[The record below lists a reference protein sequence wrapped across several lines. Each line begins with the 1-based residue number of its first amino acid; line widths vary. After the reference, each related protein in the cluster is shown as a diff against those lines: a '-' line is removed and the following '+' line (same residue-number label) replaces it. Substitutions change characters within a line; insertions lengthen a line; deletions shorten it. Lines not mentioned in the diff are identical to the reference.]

1 MRVVFDTNLYI
12 SFLLSKGNSSI
23 LQILEAWQKGQFVVL
38 LSPEILKE
46 VARVLTS
53 EKIEKLTKL
62 DHKEIKQFLK
72 NISQRAII
80 FEPHVDFKII
90 QQDPTD
96 DKFLNLAIDGSAKYI
111 VSGDQH
117 LLKLKKFKKVY
128 ILNPQQFLN
137 NIKKKEKN

>member
-12 SFLLSKGNSSI
+12 SFLLSKGNSPI

-46 VARVLTS
+46 VAQVLIS
-53 EKIEKLTKL
+53 EKIKKLTKL
-62 DHKEIKQFLK
+62 DNKEIKQFLK
-72 NISQRAII
+72 NIAQRAIV
-80 FEPHVDFKII
+80 FEPHANYKII
-90 QQDPTD
+90 QQDPAD

-117 LLKLKKFKKVY
+117 LLKLNKFKKVC
-128 ILNPQQFLN
+128 ILNPKQFLSKIN
-137 NIKKKEKN
+137 

>member
-53 EKIEKLTKL
+53 EKIKKLTKL
-62 DHKEIKQFLK
+62 DNKEIKQFLK

-80 FEPHVDFKII
+80 FKPYNNFKII

-96 DKFLNLAIDGSAKYI
+96 DKFLNLAVDGSAKYI

-117 LLKLKKFKKVY
+117 LLKLNKFKKIH

-137 NIKKKEKN
+137 KIK